1 MTKRIVSDKSNP
13 SFDRA
18 ARKAQ
23 LEERATEGA
32 KAMSEYKAAVEAE
45 RGKTERLRAQRLP
58 MRRLI
63 RARNEQRY
71 RVGPRRD
78 VWRTRCM
85 SFAMKHPTRKAAL
98 RGAFEFIAAHPDVC
112 TEAILAAENIPAAIL
127 IELVRSGF
135 VVAQTRD
142 LRERRWDNRGDE
154 GWMTKAGEL
163 TSESELLID
172 VIRALEAASK
182 LLSRSVSANLSWS
195 FSSSGILGA
204 MDKFIRSLLS

>member
-1 MTKRIVSDKSNP
+1 
-13 SFDRA
+13 
-18 ARKAQ
+18 
-23 LEERATEGA
+23 
-32 KAMSEYKAAVEAE
+32 
-45 RGKTERLRAQRLP
+45 
-58 MRRLI
+58 
-63 RARNEQRY
+63 
-71 RVGPRRD
+71 
-78 VWRTRCM
+78 M

-172 VIRALEAASK
+172 VIRALEAAST